1 MTDYRDPNAFVDNPE
16 IRKWMGEHLD
26 ELRSNVT
33 EHRYRTQFIWA
44 GIVAG
49 LLAHVGGYLLRSA
62 ALAEPFGLLA
72 DLMYAL
78 GLALWTGTVVVV
90 LTEIIPQLKERQV
103 LSAIDAYEAAVQ
115 RGDTQSGGSSGTP

>member
-1 MTDYRDPNAFVDNPE
+1 MTDYRDPSAYVDNPE
-16 IRKWMGEHLD
+16 VQKWMGEHLD
-26 ELRSNVT
+26 ELRNNVT

-49 LLAHVGGYLLRSA
+49 LLAHIGGYLLRGA

-72 DLMYAL
+72 DLLYAL

-90 LTEIIPQLKERQV
+90 LTEIIPQFKEKQV
-103 LSAIDAYEAAVQ
+103 LSAIDAYEKAV
-115 RGDTQSGGSSGTP
+115 RRVDPQSER